1 MLFALLLAQLE
12 IARTIGNCLS
22 FLGYFMTKL
31 PGFWSEYF
39 AATQLLLRAKKF
51 LLIFAFWMFLGFLMA
66 VGVDAAK
73 VTGTVLAASP
83 PLEVVTPETQ
93 LENGK
98 VLYQTG
104 QFLSAASVWQTAAA
118 GFESRG
124 DIVNRALVL
133 SYLALTDQ
141 QLGKPEA
148 AATMDQAVALL
159 ATQKLSQSS
168 FILAQIL
175 NNQGQL
181 QLSQG
186 KPEMALLTWQ
196 KSAALYRKIGD
207 RLGEFG
213 TQLNQARALQA
224 LGFYLRARTTLQQLE
239 VSLISQEDSQLKVN
253 QFLNL
258 GNVLRISGDF
268 KASQKILQQS
278 LDIAEK
284 LQLKFDLPGIWLGLG
299 NLAEAR
305 SQPEAAL
312 KYYQQAAS
320 EQSPVRLQAELAQ
333 LGLLIEL
340 SSPQTPNSG
349 GLEPSVSWQN
359 REVQKLLISLQ
370 TQLANSPANQTTIY
384 AKIELAKYLVKL
396 DPNNTATAA
405 KWLATAQKQAKAF
418 GNSRA
423 ESYALGRLAGLY
435 EQTQQWQEAKGLTQ
449 QALSL
454 VLALR
459 APEIA
464 YLWQWQMGR
473 LLVKTAQGDYTEAI
487 ASYTEAFQSLQS
499 LRQDLLATT
508 QDVQLSFR
516 ESIEP
521 VYRELVDL
529 LLKNTAKM
537 SPSQQQKHL
546 GLARETLEALN
557 LAELANFFR
566 EACLND
572 RPQSIEQ
579 VDATA
584 AVIYPIILSDRLE
597 VILSLPGQP
606 LRHYATFVAQAEVEA
621 VIKQMRQSLRRTSF
635 EQERLPIAQQLYT
648 WLIEPTRADLSRQSL
663 QTLVFVLDGSLRNL
677 PMAALYDGKQYLI
690 EQYKIAIAPSLQLL
704 TPRPLAQTQLKALVA
719 GLTQGNQEFSAL
731 PGVQAEVNSIS
742 NTIPTT
748 TLIDQ
753 QFTTTA
759 LEVKLKTR
767 SFSVMHLATH
777 GQFSSKPEETF
788 ILAWDRQIDFKQ
800 LNALLN
806 QGDLSQKQ
814 PIELLVLSA
823 CQTAQGDQR
832 AALGLAG
839 VAVRSGARSTL
850 ATLWTVSDESTK
862 EFMLQF
868 YQTLL
873 KPQVN
878 KAEAVRLAQLYLLKQ
893 PEFRHP
899 YYWAPF
905 ILVGNWL

>member
-1 MLFALLLAQLE
+1 MTQL
-12 IARTIGNCLS
+12 
-22 FLGYFMTKL
+22 
-31 PGFWSEYF
+31 PDFWSKNF
-39 AATQLLLRAKKF
+39 AATQALIRGKKV
-51 LLIFAFWMFLGFLMA
+51 LLIFAFWMLLGFLMT
-66 VGVDAAK
+66 VGVQSTAMS
-73 VTGTVLAASP
+73 VSVPTASS
-83 PLEVVTPETQ
+83 PLQEVVGQQETQ

-98 VLYQTG
+98 VLYQAG
-104 QFLSAASVWQTAAA
+104 QFLPAASVWQTAAA
-118 GFESRG
+118 NFESRG
-124 DIVNRALVL
+124 DIPNQALIL
-133 SYLALTDQ
+133 SYLALAYQ

-148 AATMDQAVALL
+148 AATMDQAVVL
-159 ATQKLSQSS
+159 ATSKLPESQ
-168 FILAQIL
+168 FIFAQIL

-186 KPEMALLTWQ
+186 QAEIALKTWQ
-196 KSAALYRKIGD
+196 KSEALYREVGD
-207 RLGEFG
+207 RIGEFG

-224 LGFYLRARTTLQQLE
+224 LGFYLRAKTTLQQLQAA
-239 VSLISQEDSQLKVN
+239 LMSQEDSQFKVTGL
-253 QFLNL
+253 LNL
-258 GNVLRISGDF
+258 GNILRISGDF
-268 KASQKILQQS
+268 PASQKLLQKS
-278 LDIAEK
+278 LAIAQK
-284 LQLKFDLPGIWLGLG
+284 LQLTSDIPMALLGLG
-299 NLAEAR
+299 NLAQAR
-305 SQPEAAL
+305 SQPDSAL
-312 KYYQQAAS
+312 KYYHQAAS
-320 EQSPVRLQAELAQ
+320 EQSPVRLQAELQQ
-333 LGLLIEL
+333 LELLVQL
-340 SSPQTPNSG
+340 
-349 GLEPSVSWQN
+349 N
-359 REVQKLLISLQ
+359 RPTEAQKLLASLQ
-370 TQLANSPANQTTIY
+370 TQLTNLPANQTTIY

-396 DPNNTATAA
+396 EPNNTATAA
-405 KWLATAQKQAKAF
+405 KWLAMAQQQAKGL
-418 GNSRA
+418 GNPRA
-423 ESYALGRLAGLY
+423 ESYALGRMGELY
-435 EQTQQWQEAKGLTQ
+435 EQTRQWQEAKRLTQ

-454 VLALR
+454 VQAIR

-464 YLWQWQMGR
+464 YLWQWQLGR
-473 LLVKTAQGDYTEAI
+473 LLVKTSQGDYREAI
-487 ASYTEAFQSLQS
+487 ATYTEAVNTLQS
-499 LRQDLLATT
+499 LRQDLVTT
-508 QDVQLSFR
+508 DRDVQLSFR

-529 LLKNTAKM
+529 LLKDTAKT
-537 SPSQQQKHL
+537 SQLQQKNL
-546 GLARETLEALN
+546 SAARATLEALN

-572 RPQSIEQ
+572 QPQSIEQ
-579 VDATA
+579 LDPTA

-635 EQERLPIAQQLYT
+635 EQERLPIAEKLYT
-648 WLIEPTRADLSRQSL
+648 WLIQPAVADLSRQSL

-704 TPRPLAQTQLKALVA
+704 TPRPLAQSKLKALVG
-719 GLTQGNQEFSAL
+719 GLTQGNQDFSAL

-742 NTIPTT
+742 KTIPST

-759 LEVKLKTR
+759 LEAEIKKR

-777 GQFSSKPEETF
+777 GQFSSKATETF
-788 ILAWDRQIDFKQ
+788 ILAWDKQIDLKQ

-806 QGDLSQKQ
+806 RGDLSQQQ

-862 EFMLQF
+862 EFMVQF
-868 YQTLL
+868 YQKLL
-873 KPQVN
+873 TPKVN
-878 KAEAVRLAQLYLLKQ
+878 RAEAVRMAQIYLLKQ
-893 PEFRHP
+893 PEFNHP
-899 YYWAPF
+899 YFWAPF